1 MAEIITLQQV
11 KYAYPSNEEE
21 VNEELR
27 PFALDGISMSVC
39 QGEFICIL
47 GRNGSGKSTL
57 ARMLNALLLPTEGVC
72 IVAGLDSGKEENHWE
87 IRKQC
92 GMVFQNPDNQIIG
105 TSVEE
110 DVAFGLENV
119 GVPSEEIRVRID
131 DAMRQVG
138 IFDRRENAPHLL
150 SGGQKQRVAIAG
162 ILAMR
167 PSCIVLDEAT
177 AMLDPVGRKE
187 VLTVVQQLNKEFQM
201 TVLHITH
208 HMDEAVLADR
218 ILVVDEGSVV
228 MEGTPKEIFSQVEKV
243 KTLGL
248 DVPQMT
254 ELMMRLKAAGL
265 SVPDDILTVE
275 EAYAVLA
282 PLLTNGE
289 VD

>member
-1 MAEIITLQQV
+1 MEDIITLQQV
-11 KYAYPSNEEE
+11 KYEYPSDEEE
-21 VNEELR
+21 VNAEIR
-27 PFALDGISMSVC
+27 PFALDGISMSVR
-39 QGEFICIL
+39 QGEFVCIL

-57 ARMLNALLLPTEGVC
+57 ARLLNALLIPTEGVC
-72 IVAGLDSGKEENHWE
+72 MVAGLDSSQEVNHWE

-110 DVAFGLENV
+110 DVAFGLENI
-119 GVPSEEIRVRID
+119 GVPSKEIRTRID
-131 DAMRQVG
+131 AAMQKVG
-138 IFDRRENAPHLL
+138 IYERRENAPHLL

-162 ILAMR
+162 ILAMQ

-177 AMLDPVGRKE
+177 AMLDPIGRKE
-187 VLTVVQQLNKEFQM
+187 VLDVVRQLNKELQM

-218 ILVVDEGSVV
+218 ILVVDEGTVV
-228 MEGTPKEIFSQVEKV
+228 MEGTPKEIFSRVEKV
-243 KTLGL
+243 KALGL

-254 ELMMRLKAAGL
+254 ELMMHLKAAGVA
-265 SVPDDILTVE
+265 VPDTILTVE

-282 PLLTNGE
+282 PLLASKE
-289 VD
+289 VG

>member
-1 MAEIITLQQV
+1 MAEFITLQQV
-11 KYAYPSNEEE
+11 KYEYPSSQEE

-27 PFALDGISMSVC
+27 AFALDGISMSVH
-39 QGEFICIL
+39 QGEFVCIL

-57 ARMLNALLLPTEGVC
+57 ARMLNALLIPTDGVC
-72 IVAGLDSGKEENHWE
+72 IVSGLDSSQEENHWE

-110 DVAFGLENV
+110 DVAFGLENI
-119 GVPSEEIRVRID
+119 GVPTPEIRKRID
-131 DAMRQVG
+131 ESMRKVG
-138 IFDRRENAPHLL
+138 IFDRRESSPHLL

-162 ILAMR
+162 ILAMQ

-177 AMLDPVGRKE
+177 AMLDPIGRKE
-187 VLTVVQQLNKEFQM
+187 VLTVVQQLNRELGM
-201 TVLHITH
+201 TVLLITH

-218 ILVVDEGSVV
+218 ILVVDEGAVV

-243 KTLGL
+243 KALGL

-254 ELMMRLKAAGL
+254 ELIMKLKIAGL
-265 SVPDDILTVE
+265 PVPDTVLTVE

-282 PLLTNGE
+282 PLLCTKE